1 MYMDAPSGKPRV
13 ILHFCCDP
21 ATLVLREALLTNVGY
36 LVVNSNNGFEA
47 IRWSTSGRVDAV
59 VLDLNRNHAE
69 VCLIAQEIRRLKPGI
84 PAIVLAETKV
94 VARGLRELSGAV
106 VVKESDPQILLKFL
120 TDLLPA
126 EISDQVGP
134 IPLTLP
140 LLAETVSP

>member
-1 MYMDAPSGKPRV
+1 M
-13 ILHFCCDP
+13 
-21 ATLVLREALLTNVGY
+21 
-36 LVVNSNNGFEA
+36 
-47 IRWSTSGRVDAV
+47 